1 MAQTECQSQ
10 ALAVACGV
18 TAYPAHLNYMGPR
31 YPAPLP
37 GEGTYSA
44 LESTIL
50 PEQQ

>member
-18 TAYPAHLNYMGPR
+18 TAYPAHLNYMVPP

-37 GEGTYSA
+37 GEGTYST
-44 LESTIL
+44 LESTIF
-50 PEQQ
+50 PELQ